1 MDQLK
6 DAVPIVA
13 ALAGVVI
20 GALLNFFVMR
30 YSKSQDWKY
39 VLAKERSALRL
50 KIYAE
55 FLVESQ
61 RIVFVSIGEKS
72 FDLNELTAMN
82 GKYAELQ
89 LLATEDVVSCAQRMA
104 NCAVDSHAEKSL
116 IDRASFPALRVEFI
130 GAVRAELAAI
140 EKVK

>member
-82 GKYAELQ
+82 GKYAEL
-89 LLATEDVVSCAQRMA
+89 
-104 NCAVDSHAEKSL
+104 
-116 IDRASFPALRVEFI
+116 
-130 GAVRAELAAI
+130 
-140 EKVK
+140 